1 MQFCLEL
8 YIIIATTFN
17 DIPSSETH
25 GQSRIVSVC
34 ETGRGFPSLSDDGI
48 NDIHVIPNL
57 VL

>member
-1 MQFCLEL
+1 MTACFIKDAC
-8 YIIIATTFN
+8 IDA
-17 DIPSSETH
+17 SSETH